1 MGLTMSSILQ
11 TFQGILQSNGLAP
24 AEIIDDG
31 KLHRC
36 PTAAKPHKQNGA
48 YIAHLDSPVTLW
60 WCNWESSEQDTFT
73 ESAKSPLSPAEKE
86 GLQQRLAAMR
96 QQRDA
101 EFAQRQA
108 AAAQKAQNELNA
120 AASCSPE
127 HPYLLRKGVPALT
140 GIRQDRA
147 GTLLIP
153 IRDAVGQVQS
163 LQRIAPDGEKRFL
176 TGGKVHGGHFAI
188 QGNPEKPFVLCEGYA
203 TGASI
208 HLAGEYTVYVA
219 FSAQNLPVVAD
230 MVRRQFPD
238 KPLLICG
245 DSDETGRSKAQ
256 EAAQAVHGRLVL
268 PTFTTGV
275 GTDFNDLHQS
285 EGLPEVRRQLGAVEH
300 VEAHAHGQHL
310 PSLVSLDMGE
320 FLSMPIPERGFL
332 LSPVLPVQ
340 GIGIMYAPRG
350 IGKTFAA
357 LSVAVAVA
365 SGGAVFN
372 WRAPMPK
379 KTLYV
384 DGEMPAT
391 SMQSRLTALVS
402 GMSVPP
408 LALKNLALIT
418 PDLQPCPMPDL
429 STMSGQM
436 MLEPFLKGVDML
448 VLDNIATLCRTGKE
462 NESQSWQTM
471 QAWLLELR
479 RRGITVLLIHHAGK
493 SGDQR
498 GTSAR
503 EDIMD
508 TVISLRRP
516 REYSMAE
523 GARFEVHLTKA
534 RGILGDDAKPFEAN
548 LVTEGNVLQWH
559 IKELEDVELEELK
572 RLLSE
577 GYSVRDCAEEMGKS
591 KSAIHRLKR
600 KLDE

>member
-1 MGLTMSSILQ
+1 MSNTLQ
-11 TFQGILQSNGLAP
+11 TFQNILNDTGLMP
-24 AEIIDDG
+24 SEIIADG
-31 KLHRC
+31 ELRRC
-36 PTAAKPHKQNGA
+36 PTQTKPHKQNGA
-48 YIAHLDSPVTLW
+48 YIAHLDTPATLW
-60 WCNWESSEQDTFT
+60 WCNWESGEQGTFSEAEERT
-73 ESAKSPLSPAEKE
+73 LSPVEKE
-86 GLQQRLAAMR
+86 ALQ
-96 QQRDA
+96 
-101 EFAQRQA
+101 QRQA
-108 AAAQKAQNELNA
+108 AMKLRREAEFARRQAKAAQKAQSDLNA
-120 AASCSPE
+120 SMPCSQE
-127 HPYLLRKGVPALT
+127 HPYLRRKGVPALAE
-140 GIRQDRA
+140 IRQDQHGA
-147 GTLLIP
+147 LLVP
-153 IRDAVGQVQS
+153 VRDDSGNLQS
-163 LQRIAPDGEKRFL
+163 MQRITPEGEKRFL
-176 TGGKVHGGHFAI
+176 MGGKVHGGYFVI
-188 QGNPEKPFVLCEGYA
+188 QGKPEKPIAICEGYA

-208 HLAGEYTVYVA
+208 HLAYEGTVYVA
-219 FSAQNLPVVAD
+219 FSANNLPIVAGAL
-230 MVRRQFPD
+230 RNKLPG
-238 KPLLICG
+238 KTILICG
-245 DSDETGRSKAQ
+245 DDDEAGRSKGE
-256 EAAQAVHGRLVL
+256 EAAQKAQARLVL
-268 PTFTTGV
+268 PFFTTV
-275 GTDFNDLHQS
+275 AGTDFNDLHQS
-285 EGLPEVRRQLGAVEH
+285 EGLQEVRRQLEASEH
-300 VEAHAHGQHL
+300 LSAPGGNV

-320 FLSMPIPERGFL
+320 FLSMAIPERGYL
-332 LSPVLPVQ
+332 LSPILPVQ

-391 SMQSRLTALVS
+391 SMQSRLTSLVS

-408 LALKNLALIT
+408 HALKNLSLIT

-429 STMSGQM
+429 STVSGQTL
-436 MLEPFLKGVDML
+436 LEPFLKGVDMV

-462 NESQSWQTM
+462 NESQSWQPM

-559 IKELEDVELEELK
+559 TKELEDVELEELK
-572 RLLSE
+572 RLLGE
-577 GYSVRDCAEEMGKS
+577 GYSIRDCAEEMGKS
-591 KSAIHRLKR
+591 KGAIQRLKK
-600 KLDE
+600 KLEEEQ

>member
-1 MGLTMSSILQ
+1 MSDVLQ
-11 TFQGILQSNGLAP
+11 TFQQILYDKGLVP
-24 AEIIDDG
+24 PEIIADG
-31 KLHRC
+31 NLHRC
-36 PTAAKPHKQNGA
+36 PTQAKPHKQNGA
-48 YIAHLDSPVTLW
+48 YIAHLDTPATLW
-60 WCNWESSEQDTFT
+60 WCNWENIEQGTFT
-73 ESAKSPLSPAEKE
+73 VDEERTLSPAEKKAF
-86 GLQQRLAAMR
+86 Q
-96 QQRDA
+96 
-101 EFAQRQA
+101 QRQA
-108 AAAQKAQNELNA
+108 AMKQQRAAEIDQRHAAAAEKAQSELS
-120 AASCSPE
+120 ASLPCSLD
-127 HPYLLRKGVPALT
+127 HPYLLRKGVPAL
-140 GIRQDRA
+140 GEMRQSKDGA
-147 GTLLIP
+147 LLLP
-153 IRDAVGQVQS
+153 VRNASGNLQS
-163 LQRIAPDGEKRFL
+163 LQRIYQDGQKRFL
-176 TGGKVHGGHFAI
+176 TGGLVSGGYFVI
-188 QGNPEKPFVLCEGYA
+188 QGKPEKPIVLCEGYA

-208 HLAGEYTVYVA
+208 HLAYDGTVYVVL
-219 FSAQNLPVVAD
+219 SAHNLPVVAEIA
-230 MVRRQFPD
+230 RSRFPD
-238 KPLLICG
+238 KTILVCG
-245 DSDETGRSKAQ
+245 DNDEAGRGKGQ
-256 EAAQAVHGRLVL
+256 EAAHVAQALLVL
-268 PTFTTGV
+268 PSFSTGT

-285 EGLPEVRRQLGAVEH
+285 EGLEEVHRQL
-300 VEAHAHGQHL
+300 EASENLPVGMGI
-310 PSLVSLDMGE
+310 PSLVPLNMGE

-332 LSPVLPVQ
+332 LSPILPVQ

-379 KTLYV
+379 KILYV

-402 GMSVPP
+402 GMAVPP
-408 LALKNLALIT
+408 LALENMALIT

-429 STMSGQM
+429 STVGGQM
-436 MLEPFLKGVDML
+436 MLEPFLKGVDMV

-471 QAWLLELR
+471 QAWLLDLR

-534 RGILGDDAKPFEAN
+534 RGIVGEEAKPFEAN
-548 LVTEGNVLQWH
+548 LVTEGRSLHWQ

-577 GYSVRDCAEEMGKS
+577 GLR
-591 KSAIHRLKR
+591 R
-600 KLDE
+600 